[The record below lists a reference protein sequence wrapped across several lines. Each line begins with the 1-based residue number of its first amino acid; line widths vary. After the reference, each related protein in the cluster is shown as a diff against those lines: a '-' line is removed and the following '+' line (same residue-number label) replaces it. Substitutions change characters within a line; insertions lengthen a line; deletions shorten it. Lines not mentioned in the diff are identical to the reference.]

1 MISIGSVN
9 VYCDSFSGRL
19 HHQIMVL
26 HSWILLLILPR
37 LRVDLGQTIFFLEV
51 LVRNFFIHFSNT
63 RTFAIFYV
71 SSDCKMIGS
80 RGSQFPAT
88 ANVNVFPLSTGFGNT
103 GVMRHET
110 NPFSTLAVSSQ
121 IPSATTGLPPI
132 LSDGPTSAS
141 NAVRQSTTEVQFL

>member
-1 MISIGSVN
+1 
-9 VYCDSFSGRL
+9 
-19 HHQIMVL
+19 
-26 HSWILLLILPR
+26 
-37 LRVDLGQTIFFLEV
+37 
-51 LVRNFFIHFSNT
+51 
-63 RTFAIFYV
+63 
-71 SSDCKMIGS
+71 MIGS
-80 RGSQFPAT
+80 HGSQFPAT
-88 ANVNVFPLSTGFGNT
+88 AHVNVFPSSTGFGNT